1 MRSDNESATVRTQA
15 PHLRDRFGR
24 TMRKLRISLT
34 DRCNF
39 RCVYCMPECPV
50 WGPRKVILS
59 LEELHHLAAVFVGR
73 FGVEQI
79 RLTGGEPLLRRGAP
93 RFVSMLHNLRAAGLR
108 RVSLSTNGAL
118 LARYARELADS
129 GLDDANVSLDSLS
142 PDRFHQITGGG
153 NLREVLRGIESAREA
168 GLPVKLNAVVMRGT
182 NDTDIPA
189 LATWAYR
196 ANIPLRFIEFM
207 PLDSRDLWSPDKVF
221 TEREIVAR
229 LARDFEVKP
238 LARTNETEPASYYLL
253 NGHFRLGVIS
263 TISNPFCARC
273 DRIRL
278 TADGRLFACL
288 FSPVGVDL
296 KSALRPTINSDL
308 LESRIEAAIRNKSPG
323 FVECSA
329 SMDRGN
335 IRMHVLGG

>member
-1 MRSDNESATVRTQA
+1 MK
-15 PHLRDRFGR
+15 
-24 TMRKLRISLT
+24 KLRISLT

-79 RLTGGEPLLRRGAP
+79 RLTGGEPLLRSGAP
-93 RFVSMLHNLRAAGLR
+93 RFVSMLHGLRAAGLQ

-118 LARYARELADS
+118 LARYARELAQS

-142 PDRFHQITGGG
+142 PARFHQITGGA

-182 NDTDIPA
+182 NDTEIPA
-189 LATWAYR
+189 LAEWAYR

-207 PLDSRDLWSPDKVF
+207 PLDSRGLWSADKVF
-221 TEREIVAR
+221 TEREIVAL
-229 LARDFEVKP
+229 LARDFEIKP
-238 LARTNETEPASYYLL
+238 LARTEEPASYYLL

-288 FSPVGVDL
+288 FSPTGVDL
-296 KSALRPTINSDL
+296 KSAIRPTVDPEL
-308 LESRIEAAIRNKSPG
+308 LESRMEAAIRNKSPG
-323 FVECSA
+323 FVDRSA
-329 SMDRGN
+329 SMDRANVG
-335 IRMHVLGG
+335 MHVLGG

>member
-1 MRSDNESATVRTQA
+1 MLTDNQSATARTQ
-15 PHLRDRFGR
+15 PSHLRDRFGR
-24 TMRKLRISLT
+24 TMKKLRISLT

-50 WGPRKVILS
+50 WGPREVVLS
-59 LEELHHLAAVFVGR
+59 LEELHRLAAVFVGR

-79 RLTGGEPLLRRGAP
+79 RLTGGEPLLRIGAP
-93 RFVSMLHNLRAAGLR
+93 RFVSMLRSLRASGLR

-118 LARYARELADS
+118 LARYSQELADS
-129 GLDDANVSLDSLS
+129 GLDGVNVSLDSLS

-153 NLREVLRGIESAREA
+153 DLREVLRGIDSAREA

-182 NDTDIPA
+182 NDTEIPA
-189 LATWAYR
+189 LAAWAYR

-207 PLDSRDLWSPDKVF
+207 PLDSRGLWSADKVF
-221 TEREIVAR
+221 TEREIVAL
-229 LARDFEVKP
+229 LARDFEIKP
-238 LARTNETEPASYYLL
+238 LARTEEPASYYLL

-288 FSPVGVDL
+288 FSPTGVDL
-296 KSALRPTINSDL
+296 KSAIRPAGDPEL
-308 LESRIEAAIRNKSPG
+308 LESRMEAAIRNKSPG
-323 FVECSA
+323 FVESSA
-329 SMDRGN
+329 SMDRGTVG
-335 IRMHVLGG
+335 MHVLGG

>member
-1 MRSDNESATVRTQA
+1 MK
-15 PHLRDRFGR
+15 
-24 TMRKLRISLT
+24 KLRISLT

-79 RLTGGEPLLRRGAP
+79 RLTGGEPLLRSGAP
-93 RFVSMLHNLRAAGLR
+93 RFVSMLHGLRAAGLR
-108 RVSLSTNGAL
+108 RVSLSTNGTL
-118 LARYARELADS
+118 LARYAQELAES
-129 GLDDANVSLDSLS
+129 ALDDANVSLDSLS
-142 PDRFHQITGGG
+142 PARFHQITGGD
-153 NLREVLRGIESAREA
+153 LREVLRGIESAREA

-182 NDTDIPA
+182 NDIDIPA
-189 LATWAYR
+189 LAAWAYQ
-196 ANIPLRFIEFM
+196 ADIPLRFIEFM
-207 PLDSRDLWSPDKVF
+207 PLDSRGLWSPDKVF
-221 TEREIVAR
+221 TEREIVAL
-229 LARDFEVKP
+229 LARQFEVKP
-238 LARTNETEPASYYLL
+238 LPRTDEPASYYLL

-288 FSPVGVDL
+288 FSPAGVDL

-308 LESRIEAAIRNKSPG
+308 LESQMEAAIRNKPRG
-323 FVECSA
+323 FVERTA

-335 IRMHVLGG
+335 VGMHVLGG